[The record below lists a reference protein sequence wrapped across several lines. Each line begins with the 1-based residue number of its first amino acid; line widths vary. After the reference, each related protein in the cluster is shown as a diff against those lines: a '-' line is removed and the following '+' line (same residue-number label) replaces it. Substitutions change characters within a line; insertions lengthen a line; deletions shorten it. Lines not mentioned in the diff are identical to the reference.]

1 MMLGLGSYTFA
12 WAIGVP
18 GHPPERPMNAF
29 DLLDEAA
36 RLDVQLVQICD
47 NLPLTQFSS
56 AELDR
61 FATRAEELKIQV
73 ELGTLGLDPEN
84 LRAYLE
90 LARRFNAPFVRV

>member
-56 AELDR
+56 AELGR
-61 FATRAEELKIQV
+61 FATRAEELKC
-73 ELGTLGLDPEN
+73 DD
-84 LRAYLE
+84 LE
-90 LARRFNAPFVRV
+90 LMSLCIQRGRELMKHRRGAL